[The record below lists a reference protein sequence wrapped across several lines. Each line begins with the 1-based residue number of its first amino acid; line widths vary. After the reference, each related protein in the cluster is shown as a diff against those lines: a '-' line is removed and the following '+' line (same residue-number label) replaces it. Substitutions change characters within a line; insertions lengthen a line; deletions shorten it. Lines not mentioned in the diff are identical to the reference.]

1 MRERQI
7 RSVLDAFRDLS
18 HAVRSLRARPAFALA
33 AVFSLALGIG
43 ANSAIFSVLDGLFLR
58 PPGVEAPGELL
69 RVYSTA
75 PDGSRMLTSLDD
87 FDDLAAGSRTL
98 GLAAEKDMIVSLRDR
113 QTSQYAN
120 AEIVSLGYFGVLRPE
135 FVAGRPFAR
144 ADFGAGAGSWPAVVG
159 HAFWKRQFDGDP
171 AVVGR
176 QVLVE
181 GFTFT
186 VLGVLSERFRGMD
199 GFGAAD
205 VYLPL
210 PAWKL
215 IDSTND
221 DYKRRDARILTVWGR
236 PRRATSRQVESELL
250 LLAGQLAAGHPDTNR
265 GVGLRAVPD
274 PLERVR
280 EAGTLGGLLAVAIS
294 LVLLMS
300 CVNVANLLLAQ
311 ADRRRKELAIR
322 LALGAGRMR
331 LVRQL
336 LAESL
341 LLSLLGAAAGLALAA
356 ALVRVAP
363 LWPVSAQG
371 YAPRFEIDSRVVA
384 FSLLLAVLTALLF
397 GLAPAW
403 RASSLAPVPELKAAA
418 ANGAAGRARLRGRSL
433 LVVGQLAA
441 TLVLLTSSSLMVQ
454 SLRNLVTADLG
465 FPRKDL
471 LTVWVHSG
479 TRPEAAVQ
487 ALLTQWAERVK
498 AIPGVKA
505 VTMARRVPLCPSVG
519 GTWTEVSLPG
529 SPLPPEARTLGLSYN
544 AVEPGFLETLGIPLV
559 EGRGLSRFDT
569 ASSSRVAVVN
579 QTMARRFWPGASAL
593 GQTVILGGHAATVV
607 GVARDT
613 KVDRIEEP
621 KAPYFYVPRSQD
633 FRPFMTLVVEAAAD
647 PLPLVRPIRAEL
659 AALAP
664 ELSSGRIITLA
675 QALRLQSGQRTSVS
689 LLIGGLGL
697 VGLTLAIVG
706 LYGIVAYAAG
716 RRAREI
722 GIRVAL
728 GARPPGVLWLVLRQG
743 MLLTG
748 AGLAL
753 GLAASPAATRLIGH
767 MLFGV
772 GPADPAA
779 LAGGA
784 LLLAAVA
791 AVACLVPAHR
801 AARVDPM
808 VTLRTE

>member
-1 MRERQI
+1 
-7 RSVLDAFRDLS
+7 
-18 HAVRSLRARPAFALA
+18 
-33 AVFSLALGIG
+33 
-43 ANSAIFSVLDGLFLR
+43 
-58 PPGVEAPGELL
+58 
-69 RVYSTA
+69 
-75 PDGSRMLTSLDD
+75 MLTSLDD
-87 FDDLAAGSRTL
+87 FDDLEAGSRTL

-113 QTSQYAN
+113 RTSQYAN
-120 AEIVSLGYFGVLRPE
+120 AEIVSLGYFSVLRPAFE
-135 FVAGRPFAR
+135 LGRPFAR
-144 ADFGAGAGSWPAVVG
+144 ADFSAGAHSWPAVVG
-159 HAFWKRQFDGDP
+159 HAFWRRQFDGDP
-171 AVVGR
+171 GVVGR
-176 QVLVE
+176 EVLVE

-186 VLGVLSERFRGMD
+186 VLGVLSERFRAMD

-215 IDSTND
+215 MDPTND
-221 DYKRRDARILTVWGR
+221 DYQRRDARILTVWGR
-236 PRRATSRQVESELL
+236 PRAGATPGRVESELL
-250 LLAGQLAAGHPDTNR
+250 LLAGQLASSHPDTNR
-265 GVGLRAVPD
+265 GVSLRTVPD
-274 PLERVR
+274 PLERLR
-280 EAGTLGGLLAVAIS
+280 EAGTLGGVLAVAIS

-311 ADRRRKELAIR
+311 ADRRRKEMAIR
-322 LALGAGRMR
+322 LALGAGRVR

-363 LWPVSAQG
+363 LWPASAQG
-371 YAPRFEIDSRVVA
+371 YAPRFDVDSRVVA

-403 RASSLAPVPELKAAA
+403 RASGLAIVPELKAAA
-418 ANGAAGRARLRGRSL
+418 ANVARGRGRLRGRSL

-441 TLVLLTSSSLMVQ
+441 TLVLLTSSLLMVQ

-471 LTVWVHSG
+471 LTVWVHTG
-479 TRPEAAVQ
+479 TRPEAVVQ
-487 ALLTQWAERVK
+487 ALLTRWAERVK

-519 GTWTEVSLPG
+519 GTWTEVSVPG
-529 SPLPPEARTLGLSYN
+529 SPLPLEARTLGMSYN
-544 AVEPGFLETLGIPLV
+544 AVEPGFLETMGIPLV

-569 ASSSRVAVVN
+569 ASSGRVVVVN
-579 QTMARRFWPGASAL
+579 ETMARRFWPGATAL
-593 GQTVILGGHAATVV
+593 GENLIVGGHAATVV

-633 FRPFMTLVVEAAAD
+633 FRPFMTLVVEAASD
-647 PLPLVRPIRAEL
+647 PQPLVTPIRAEL
-659 AALAP
+659 AALDP
-664 ELSSGRIITLA
+664 ELSSGRIITLG
-675 QALRLQSGQRTSVS
+675 QALRLQSGHRTGIS

-722 GIRVAL
+722 GIRMAL
-728 GARPPGVLWLVLRQG
+728 GARAPDVLWLVLRQG

-748 AGLAL
+748 LGLAL
-753 GLAASPAATRLIGH
+753 GLVASPAATRLIRH

-772 GPADPAA
+772 GPTDPAA

-791 AVACLVPAHR
+791 AVACLVPARR